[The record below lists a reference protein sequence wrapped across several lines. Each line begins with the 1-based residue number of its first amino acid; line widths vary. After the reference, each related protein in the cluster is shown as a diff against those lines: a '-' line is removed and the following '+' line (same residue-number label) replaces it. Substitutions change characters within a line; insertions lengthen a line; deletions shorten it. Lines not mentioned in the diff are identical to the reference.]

1 MQQMRFRRVA
11 IIIKSTYIPLH
22 TTGLRVLRKPSSEP
36 GSPESEHRIGT
47 SHDNGIKLELSIQAS
62 ATHVEERTARMTD
75 LERIR
80 AKFAAEYGLSE
91 DMLRNA
97 ERWTETTGDL
107 EGVPENLL
115 PGILGM
121 RFGAIAID
129 TPRSERWSTPED
141 IDVIAYLPDGGYDT
155 AAGAC
160 RGHLLDLYLPHDAV
174 LRGGHT
180 LPVYIDIH
188 GGGFT
193 YGYKELNR
201 NFNVH
206 LAEQGFAVF
215 SLNYRPAPQTDLRGQ
230 LADIQ
235 AALRWIAAHMA
246 DYPVNPNAVFLTGDS
261 AGGALTLLTLAIEN
275 NAEYENCKFDL
286 LQTLAMDAP
295 FTEEEFRSEKK
306 EKLAERT
313 FDEAMAN
320 FKRKSERLAQIANP
334 VIKQVYENQGHMY
347 ENILIP
353 ITDGKRMYNISCNLK
368 AAYESESKEVV
379 KSFEKSILLH
389 VIDEAWKENLR
400 ELDELKHSVQNASYE
415 QKDPLLIYKLESVNL
430 FDTMVNKINN
440 QTVSILMRGQ
450 IPVQEA
456 PEQAQRVEVREAAP
470 ERRQDLSKYREQ
482 KQDLNDPNQ
491 QAAAQ
496 QDTREAVKRE
506 PVRAEKTVGRNDPCP
521 CGSGKKYKNCHG
533 RA

>member
-47 SHDNGIKLELSIQAS
+47 SHDNGIKLELAIQAS

-141 IDVIAYLPDGGYDT
+141 IDVIADLAYLPDGGYDT

-275 NAEYENCKFDL
+275 NAEAAAAFGVDKPSGIRFAGAAPVCGAYSSASLETMGRKLTVGYDPNRRIGLEQMLGVDFFAGLEAADPKFLTAEGLAFNVDL
-286 LQTLAMDAP
+286 P
-295 FTEEEFRSEKK
+295 
-306 EKLAERT
+306 
-313 FDEAMAN
+313 
-320 FKRKSERLAQIANP
+320 
-334 VIKQVYENQGHMY
+334 
-347 ENILIP
+347 
-353 ITDGKRMYNISCNLK
+353 
-368 AAYESESKEVV
+368 
-379 KSFEKSILLH
+379 
-389 VIDEAWKENLR
+389 
-400 ELDELKHSVQNASYE
+400 
-415 QKDPLLIYKLESVNL
+415 PLLIITCGDDFLEADNLALAAALSRKGADFEL
-430 FDTMVNKINN
+430 FDPKPRRHETLGHVFVIGMPWLEE
-440 QTVSILMRGQ
+440 S
-450 IPVQEA
+450 
-456 PEQAQRVEVREAAP
+456 RECLDRIRRFSY
-470 ERRQDLSKYREQ
+470 ER
-482 KQDLNDPNQ
+482 
-491 QAAAQ
+491 
-496 QDTREAVKRE
+496 
-506 PVRAEKTVGRNDPCP
+506 C
-521 CGSGKKYKNCHG
+521 
-533 RA
+533 

>member
-1 MQQMRFRRVA
+1 
-11 IIIKSTYIPLH
+11 
-22 TTGLRVLRKPSSEP
+22 LRVLRKPSSEP

-47 SHDNGIKLELSIQAS
+47 SHDNGIKLELSIRAS

-75 LERIR
+75 LEHIR

-141 IDVIAYLPDGGYDT
+141 IDVIADLAYLPDGGYDT

-275 NAEYENCKFDL
+275 NAEAAAAFGVDKPSGIRFAGAAPVCGAYSSASLETMGRKLTVGYDPNRRIGLEQMLGVDFFAGLEAADPKFLTAEGLAFNIDL
-286 LQTLAMDAP
+286 P
-295 FTEEEFRSEKK
+295 
-306 EKLAERT
+306 
-313 FDEAMAN
+313 
-320 FKRKSERLAQIANP
+320 
-334 VIKQVYENQGHMY
+334 
-347 ENILIP
+347 
-353 ITDGKRMYNISCNLK
+353 
-368 AAYESESKEVV
+368 
-379 KSFEKSILLH
+379 
-389 VIDEAWKENLR
+389 
-400 ELDELKHSVQNASYE
+400 
-415 QKDPLLIYKLESVNL
+415 PLLIITCGDDFLEADNLALAAALSRKGADFEL
-430 FDTMVNKINN
+430 FDPKPRRHETLGHVFVIGMPWLEE
-440 QTVSILMRGQ
+440 S
-450 IPVQEA
+450 
-456 PEQAQRVEVREAAP
+456 RECLDRIRRFSY
-470 ERRQDLSKYREQ
+470 ER
-482 KQDLNDPNQ
+482 
-491 QAAAQ
+491 
-496 QDTREAVKRE
+496 
-506 PVRAEKTVGRNDPCP
+506 C
-521 CGSGKKYKNCHG
+521 
-533 RA
+533 

>member
-62 ATHVEERTARMTD
+62 ATHVEERTARVTD

-141 IDVIAYLPDGGYDT
+141 IDVIADLAYLPDGGYDT

-275 NAEYENCKFDL
+275 NAEAAAAFGVDKPSGIRFAGAAPVCGAYSSASLETMGRKLTVGYDPNRRIGLEQMLGVDFFAGLEAADPKFLTAEGLAFNVDL
-286 LQTLAMDAP
+286 P
-295 FTEEEFRSEKK
+295 
-306 EKLAERT
+306 
-313 FDEAMAN
+313 
-320 FKRKSERLAQIANP
+320 
-334 VIKQVYENQGHMY
+334 
-347 ENILIP
+347 
-353 ITDGKRMYNISCNLK
+353 
-368 AAYESESKEVV
+368 
-379 KSFEKSILLH
+379 
-389 VIDEAWKENLR
+389 
-400 ELDELKHSVQNASYE
+400 
-415 QKDPLLIYKLESVNL
+415 PLLIITCGDDFLEADNLALAAALSRKGADFEL
-430 FDTMVNKINN
+430 FDPKPRRHETLGHVFVIGMPWLEE
-440 QTVSILMRGQ
+440 S
-450 IPVQEA
+450 
-456 PEQAQRVEVREAAP
+456 RECLDRIRRFSY
-470 ERRQDLSKYREQ
+470 ER
-482 KQDLNDPNQ
+482 
-491 QAAAQ
+491 
-496 QDTREAVKRE
+496 
-506 PVRAEKTVGRNDPCP
+506 C
-521 CGSGKKYKNCHG
+521 
-533 RA
+533 

>member
-11 IIIKSTYIPLH
+11 IIIKLTYIPLH

-141 IDVIAYLPDGGYDT
+141 IDVIADLAYLPDGGYDT

-275 NAEYENCKFDL
+275 NAEAAAAFGVDKPSGIRFAGAAPVCGAYSSASLETMGRKLTVGYDPNRRIGLEQMLGVDFFAGLEAADPKFLTAEGLAFNVDL
-286 LQTLAMDAP
+286 P
-295 FTEEEFRSEKK
+295 
-306 EKLAERT
+306 
-313 FDEAMAN
+313 
-320 FKRKSERLAQIANP
+320 
-334 VIKQVYENQGHMY
+334 
-347 ENILIP
+347 
-353 ITDGKRMYNISCNLK
+353 
-368 AAYESESKEVV
+368 
-379 KSFEKSILLH
+379 
-389 VIDEAWKENLR
+389 
-400 ELDELKHSVQNASYE
+400 
-415 QKDPLLIYKLESVNL
+415 PLLIITCGDDFLEADNLALAAALSRKGADFEL
-430 FDTMVNKINN
+430 FDPK
-440 QTVSILMRGQ
+440 
-450 IPVQEA
+450 P
-456 PEQAQRVEVREAAP
+456 
-470 ERRQDLSKYREQ
+470 RRQETLGHVYVIGMPWLEESRECL
-482 KQDLNDPNQ
+482 D
-491 QAAAQ
+491 
-496 QDTREAVKRE
+496 RIRRFSYER
-506 PVRAEKTVGRNDPCP
+506 C
-521 CGSGKKYKNCHG
+521 
-533 RA
+533 

>member
-11 IIIKSTYIPLH
+11 IIIKSTYMPLH

-141 IDVIAYLPDGGYDT
+141 IDVIADLAYLPDGGYDT

-275 NAEYENCKFDL
+275 NAEAAAAFGVDKPSGIRFAGAAPVCGAYSSASLETMGRKLTVGYDPNRRIGLEQMLGVDFFAGLEAADPKFLTAEGLAFNVDL
-286 LQTLAMDAP
+286 P
-295 FTEEEFRSEKK
+295 
-306 EKLAERT
+306 
-313 FDEAMAN
+313 
-320 FKRKSERLAQIANP
+320 
-334 VIKQVYENQGHMY
+334 
-347 ENILIP
+347 
-353 ITDGKRMYNISCNLK
+353 
-368 AAYESESKEVV
+368 
-379 KSFEKSILLH
+379 
-389 VIDEAWKENLR
+389 
-400 ELDELKHSVQNASYE
+400 
-415 QKDPLLIYKLESVNL
+415 PLLIITCGDDFLEADNLALAAALSRKGADFEL
-430 FDTMVNKINN
+430 FDPKPRRHETLGHVFVIGMPWLEE
-440 QTVSILMRGQ
+440 S
-450 IPVQEA
+450 
-456 PEQAQRVEVREAAP
+456 RECLDRIRRFSY
-470 ERRQDLSKYREQ
+470 ER
-482 KQDLNDPNQ
+482 
-491 QAAAQ
+491 
-496 QDTREAVKRE
+496 
-506 PVRAEKTVGRNDPCP
+506 C
-521 CGSGKKYKNCHG
+521 
-533 RA
+533 

>member
-11 IIIKSTYIPLH
+11 IIIKLTYIPLH

-141 IDVIAYLPDGGYDT
+141 IDVIADLAYLPDGGYDT

-275 NAEYENCKFDL
+275 NAEAAAAFGVDKPSGIRFAGAAPVCGAYSSASLETMGRKLTVGYDPNRRIGLEQMLGVDFFAGLEAADPKFLTAEGLAFNVDL
-286 LQTLAMDAP
+286 P
-295 FTEEEFRSEKK
+295 
-306 EKLAERT
+306 
-313 FDEAMAN
+313 
-320 FKRKSERLAQIANP
+320 
-334 VIKQVYENQGHMY
+334 
-347 ENILIP
+347 
-353 ITDGKRMYNISCNLK
+353 
-368 AAYESESKEVV
+368 
-379 KSFEKSILLH
+379 
-389 VIDEAWKENLR
+389 
-400 ELDELKHSVQNASYE
+400 
-415 QKDPLLIYKLESVNL
+415 PLLIITCGDDFLEADNLALAAALSRKGADFEL
-430 FDTMVNKINN
+430 FDPKPRRHETLGHVFVIGMPWLEE
-440 QTVSILMRGQ
+440 S
-450 IPVQEA
+450 
-456 PEQAQRVEVREAAP
+456 RECLDRIRRFSY
-470 ERRQDLSKYREQ
+470 ER
-482 KQDLNDPNQ
+482 
-491 QAAAQ
+491 
-496 QDTREAVKRE
+496 
-506 PVRAEKTVGRNDPCP
+506 C
-521 CGSGKKYKNCHG
+521 
-533 RA
+533 

>member
-62 ATHVEERTARMTD
+62 ATHVEERTARITD

-141 IDVIAYLPDGGYDT
+141 IDVIADLAYLPDGGYDT

-275 NAEYENCKFDL
+275 NAEAAAAFGVDKPSGIRFAGAAPVCGAYSSASLETMGRKLTVGYDPNRRIGLEQMLGVDFFAGLEAADPKFLTAEGLAFNVDL
-286 LQTLAMDAP
+286 P
-295 FTEEEFRSEKK
+295 
-306 EKLAERT
+306 
-313 FDEAMAN
+313 
-320 FKRKSERLAQIANP
+320 
-334 VIKQVYENQGHMY
+334 
-347 ENILIP
+347 
-353 ITDGKRMYNISCNLK
+353 
-368 AAYESESKEVV
+368 
-379 KSFEKSILLH
+379 
-389 VIDEAWKENLR
+389 
-400 ELDELKHSVQNASYE
+400 
-415 QKDPLLIYKLESVNL
+415 PLLIITCGDDFLEADNLALAAALSRKGADFEL
-430 FDTMVNKINN
+430 FDPKPRRHETLGHVFVIGMPWLEE
-440 QTVSILMRGQ
+440 S
-450 IPVQEA
+450 
-456 PEQAQRVEVREAAP
+456 RECLDRIRRFSY
-470 ERRQDLSKYREQ
+470 ER
-482 KQDLNDPNQ
+482 
-491 QAAAQ
+491 
-496 QDTREAVKRE
+496 
-506 PVRAEKTVGRNDPCP
+506 C
-521 CGSGKKYKNCHG
+521 
-533 RA
+533 

>member
-62 ATHVEERTARMTD
+62 ATHVEERAARMTD

-141 IDVIAYLPDGGYDT
+141 IDVIADLAYLPDGGYDT

-275 NAEYENCKFDL
+275 NAEAAAAFGVDKPSGIRFAGAAPVCGAYSSASLETMGRKLTVGYDPNRRIGLEQMLGVDFFAGLEAADPKFLTAEGLAFNVDL
-286 LQTLAMDAP
+286 P
-295 FTEEEFRSEKK
+295 
-306 EKLAERT
+306 
-313 FDEAMAN
+313 
-320 FKRKSERLAQIANP
+320 
-334 VIKQVYENQGHMY
+334 
-347 ENILIP
+347 
-353 ITDGKRMYNISCNLK
+353 
-368 AAYESESKEVV
+368 
-379 KSFEKSILLH
+379 
-389 VIDEAWKENLR
+389 
-400 ELDELKHSVQNASYE
+400 
-415 QKDPLLIYKLESVNL
+415 PLLIITCGDDFLEADNLALAAALSRKGADFEL
-430 FDTMVNKINN
+430 FDPKPRRHETLGHVFVIGMPWLEE
-440 QTVSILMRGQ
+440 S
-450 IPVQEA
+450 
-456 PEQAQRVEVREAAP
+456 RECLDRIRRFSY
-470 ERRQDLSKYREQ
+470 ER
-482 KQDLNDPNQ
+482 
-491 QAAAQ
+491 
-496 QDTREAVKRE
+496 
-506 PVRAEKTVGRNDPCP
+506 C
-521 CGSGKKYKNCHG
+521 
-533 RA
+533 

>member
-1 MQQMRFRRVA
+1 
-11 IIIKSTYIPLH
+11 
-22 TTGLRVLRKPSSEP
+22 
-36 GSPESEHRIGT
+36 
-47 SHDNGIKLELSIQAS
+47 
-62 ATHVEERTARMTD
+62 MTD

-141 IDVIAYLPDGGYDT
+141 IDVIADLAYLPDGG
-155 AAGAC
+155 
-160 RGHLLDLYLPHDAV
+160 V

-275 NAEYENCKFDL
+275 NAEAAAAFGVDKPSGIRFAGAAPVCGAYSSASLETMGRKLTVGYDPNRRIGLEQMLDVDFFAGLEAADPKFLTAEGLAFNVDL
-286 LQTLAMDAP
+286 P
-295 FTEEEFRSEKK
+295 
-306 EKLAERT
+306 
-313 FDEAMAN
+313 
-320 FKRKSERLAQIANP
+320 
-334 VIKQVYENQGHMY
+334 
-347 ENILIP
+347 
-353 ITDGKRMYNISCNLK
+353 
-368 AAYESESKEVV
+368 
-379 KSFEKSILLH
+379 
-389 VIDEAWKENLR
+389 
-400 ELDELKHSVQNASYE
+400 
-415 QKDPLLIYKLESVNL
+415 PLLIITCGDDFLEADNLALAAALSRKGADFEL
-430 FDTMVNKINN
+430 FDPKPRRHETLGHVFVIGMPWLEE
-440 QTVSILMRGQ
+440 S
-450 IPVQEA
+450 
-456 PEQAQRVEVREAAP
+456 RECLDRIRRFSY
-470 ERRQDLSKYREQ
+470 ER
-482 KQDLNDPNQ
+482 
-491 QAAAQ
+491 
-496 QDTREAVKRE
+496 
-506 PVRAEKTVGRNDPCP
+506 C
-521 CGSGKKYKNCHG
+521 
-533 RA
+533 

>member
-22 TTGLRVLRKPSSEP
+22 TTGLRVLRKPLSEP

-141 IDVIAYLPDGGYDT
+141 IDVIADLAYLPDGGYDT

-275 NAEYENCKFDL
+275 NAEAAAAFGVDKPSGIRFAGAAPVCGAYSSASLETMGRKLTVGYDPNRRIGLEQMLGVDFFAGLEAADPKFLTAEGLAFNVDL
-286 LQTLAMDAP
+286 P
-295 FTEEEFRSEKK
+295 
-306 EKLAERT
+306 
-313 FDEAMAN
+313 
-320 FKRKSERLAQIANP
+320 
-334 VIKQVYENQGHMY
+334 
-347 ENILIP
+347 
-353 ITDGKRMYNISCNLK
+353 
-368 AAYESESKEVV
+368 
-379 KSFEKSILLH
+379 
-389 VIDEAWKENLR
+389 
-400 ELDELKHSVQNASYE
+400 
-415 QKDPLLIYKLESVNL
+415 PLLIITCGDDFLEADNLALAAALSRKGADFEL
-430 FDTMVNKINN
+430 FDPKPRRHETLGHVFVIGMPWLEE
-440 QTVSILMRGQ
+440 S
-450 IPVQEA
+450 
-456 PEQAQRVEVREAAP
+456 RECLDRIRRFSY
-470 ERRQDLSKYREQ
+470 ER
-482 KQDLNDPNQ
+482 
-491 QAAAQ
+491 
-496 QDTREAVKRE
+496 
-506 PVRAEKTVGRNDPCP
+506 C
-521 CGSGKKYKNCHG
+521 
-533 RA
+533 

>member
-62 ATHVEERTARMTD
+62 ATHVEEKTARMTD

-141 IDVIAYLPDGGYDT
+141 IDVIADLAYLPDGGYDT

-275 NAEYENCKFDL
+275 NAEAAAAFGVDKPSGIRFAGAAPVCGAYSSASLETMGRKLTVGYDPNRRIGLEQMLGVDFFAGLEAADPKFLTAEGLAFNVDL
-286 LQTLAMDAP
+286 P
-295 FTEEEFRSEKK
+295 
-306 EKLAERT
+306 
-313 FDEAMAN
+313 
-320 FKRKSERLAQIANP
+320 
-334 VIKQVYENQGHMY
+334 
-347 ENILIP
+347 
-353 ITDGKRMYNISCNLK
+353 
-368 AAYESESKEVV
+368 
-379 KSFEKSILLH
+379 
-389 VIDEAWKENLR
+389 
-400 ELDELKHSVQNASYE
+400 
-415 QKDPLLIYKLESVNL
+415 PLLIITCGDDFLEADNLALAAALSRKGADFEL
-430 FDTMVNKINN
+430 FDPKPRRHETLGHVFVIGMPWLEE
-440 QTVSILMRGQ
+440 S
-450 IPVQEA
+450 
-456 PEQAQRVEVREAAP
+456 RECLDRIRRFSY
-470 ERRQDLSKYREQ
+470 ER
-482 KQDLNDPNQ
+482 
-491 QAAAQ
+491 
-496 QDTREAVKRE
+496 
-506 PVRAEKTVGRNDPCP
+506 C
-521 CGSGKKYKNCHG
+521 
-533 RA
+533 

>member
-1 MQQMRFRRVA
+1 
-11 IIIKSTYIPLH
+11 
-22 TTGLRVLRKPSSEP
+22 
-36 GSPESEHRIGT
+36 
-47 SHDNGIKLELSIQAS
+47 
-62 ATHVEERTARMTD
+62 MTD

-141 IDVIAYLPDGGYDT
+141 IDVIADLAYLPDGGYDT

-235 AALRWIAAHMA
+235 AALRWIKAHLT

-261 AGGALTLLTLAIEN
+261 AGGALTMLTLAIEN
-275 NAEYENCKFDL
+275 NAEAAAAFGVDEPSGIGFAGAAPVCGAYSSASLETMGSELTVGYDPNRRTGLEQMLGVEFFDGIEAADPKFLTAEGLAFNVNLPPLFIVTCGDDFL
-286 LQTLAMDAP
+286 EADNLALAAALSRKGADFELFDPKPCRHETLGHVFVIGMP
-295 FTEEEFRSEKK
+295 WLRESVECF
-306 EKLAERT
+306 
-313 FDEAMAN
+313 
-320 FKRKSERLAQIANP
+320 ERLRA
-334 VIKQVYENQGHMY
+334 
-347 ENILIP
+347 
-353 ITDGKRMYNISCNLK
+353 
-368 AAYESESKEVV
+368 
-379 KSFEKSILLH
+379 F
-389 VIDEAWKENLR
+389 
-400 ELDELKHSVQNASYE
+400 SY
-415 QKDPLLIYKLESVNL
+415 S
-430 FDTMVNKINN
+430 
-440 QTVSILMRGQ
+440 R
-450 IPVQEA
+450 
-456 PEQAQRVEVREAAP
+456 
-470 ERRQDLSKYREQ
+470 
-482 KQDLNDPNQ
+482 
-491 QAAAQ
+491 
-496 QDTREAVKRE
+496 
-506 PVRAEKTVGRNDPCP
+506 C
-521 CGSGKKYKNCHG
+521 
-533 RA
+533 

>member
-62 ATHVEERTARMTD
+62 ATHVEERAD

-141 IDVIAYLPDGGYDT
+141 IDVIADLAYLPDGGYDT

-275 NAEYENCKFDL
+275 NAEAAAAFGVDKPSGIRFAGAAPVCGAYSSASLETMGRKLTVGYDPNRRIGLEQMLGVDFFAGLEAADPKFLTAEGLSFNVDL
-286 LQTLAMDAP
+286 PHLLIITCGDDFLEADNLALAAALSRKGADFELFDPKPRRHETLGHVFVIGMP
-295 FTEEEFRSEKK
+295 WLEES
-306 EKLAERT
+306 
-313 FDEAMAN
+313 
-320 FKRKSERLAQIANP
+320 
-334 VIKQVYENQGHMY
+334 
-347 ENILIP
+347 
-353 ITDGKRMYNISCNLK
+353 
-368 AAYESESKEVV
+368 
-379 KSFEKSILLH
+379 
-389 VIDEAWKENLR
+389 R
-400 ELDELKHSVQNASYE
+400 ECLDRIRRFSYE
-415 QKDPLLIYKLESVNL
+415 
-430 FDTMVNKINN
+430 
-440 QTVSILMRGQ
+440 R
-450 IPVQEA
+450 
-456 PEQAQRVEVREAAP
+456 
-470 ERRQDLSKYREQ
+470 
-482 KQDLNDPNQ
+482 
-491 QAAAQ
+491 
-496 QDTREAVKRE
+496 
-506 PVRAEKTVGRNDPCP
+506 C
-521 CGSGKKYKNCHG
+521 
-533 RA
+533 

>member
-62 ATHVEERTARMTD
+62 ATHVEEMTARMTD

-141 IDVIAYLPDGGYDT
+141 IDVIADLAYLPDGGYDT

-275 NAEYENCKFDL
+275 NAEAAAAFGVDKPSGIRFAGAAPVCGAYSSASLETMGRKLTVGYDPNRRIGLEQMLGVDFFAGLEAADPKFLTAEGLAFNVDL
-286 LQTLAMDAP
+286 P
-295 FTEEEFRSEKK
+295 
-306 EKLAERT
+306 
-313 FDEAMAN
+313 
-320 FKRKSERLAQIANP
+320 
-334 VIKQVYENQGHMY
+334 
-347 ENILIP
+347 
-353 ITDGKRMYNISCNLK
+353 
-368 AAYESESKEVV
+368 
-379 KSFEKSILLH
+379 
-389 VIDEAWKENLR
+389 
-400 ELDELKHSVQNASYE
+400 
-415 QKDPLLIYKLESVNL
+415 PLLIITCGDDFLEADNLALAAALSRKGADFEL
-430 FDTMVNKINN
+430 FDPKPRRHETLGHVFVIGMPWLEE
-440 QTVSILMRGQ
+440 S
-450 IPVQEA
+450 
-456 PEQAQRVEVREAAP
+456 RECLDRIRRFSY
-470 ERRQDLSKYREQ
+470 ER
-482 KQDLNDPNQ
+482 
-491 QAAAQ
+491 
-496 QDTREAVKRE
+496 
-506 PVRAEKTVGRNDPCP
+506 C
-521 CGSGKKYKNCHG
+521 
-533 RA
+533 